1 MTTFSSSNITFLRD
15 RFSFFHLH
23 LKILCRPSSCCSSC
37 CQALI
42 NKVLY
47 HQYYSKQGYR
57 KHFLIL
63 LLWSHHLS
71 LHPLPLFSLHCM
83 SWKQR
88 QIFFKLF
95 SHWPIHSFFETMMVS
110 VPSFTLSLCSY
121 QRFDQ
126 PSVSLCGRQHMR
138 KTHWLD
144 LHRGRSWFSDMSL
157 KHSFCHMITLSFLKN
172 NLVDGKEDFLW

>member
-47 HQYYSKQGYR
+47 HQCYSKQGYR

-95 SHWPIHSFFETMMVS
+95 SHWPIHSFFETMMGS
-110 VPSFTLSLCSY
+110 VHPFTLFIPKIWSAFSFSLWETAYEEDPLARLTQGKKLIFRHVFKILFLSY
-121 QRFDQ
+121 DYT
-126 PSVSLCGRQHMR
+126 L
-138 KTHWLD
+138 
-144 LHRGRSWFSDMSL
+144 FSKKQS
-157 KHSFCHMITLSFLKN
+157 
-172 NLVDGKEDFLW
+172 GGW